1 MFKCWKNENNN
12 ILLFVVLVFAVVHTT
27 IIRQIIKYISV
38 TFGDTIYGQTL
49 LILRIERESLRL
61 EQLFNFL
68 GIQSLC
74 FLVSFCNQFLSDDW
88 QLILMKKLKF
98 AMEVQ
103 KECPHLKQVFFAEQL
118 IGNFD

>member
-1 MFKCWKNENNN
+1 
-12 ILLFVVLVFAVVHTT
+12 LFVVLVFAVVHTT

-103 KECPHLKQVFFAEQL
+103 KECPRLKQVFL
-118 IGNFD
+118 PNN